1 MRQDVYVAH
10 YDTDTNMIELRNYE
24 SKELNN
30 FTFNEFEE
38 FIKNVDARIFINNVN
53 IIAALIPGGQ
63 VDGVKMMNQESKEF
77 IRYTVNNCLFESF
90 SVKCPSDWSSNDLKA
105 IYNADTVTEGMIEH
119 IEFMGGTKRV
129 SKTLAAHSVKI
140 FYSDIKD
147 ELWKDKKE
155 RKNYISTIAEFNM
168 LHAGCKKGCLSM
180 PKTLKKHDNI
190 TEWDIKT
197 AYGAAFV
204 CDDKF
209 PIGTKR
215 ITRQL
220 KIFIEELKKGH
231 NVKFVCNSKIPEI
244 EEVVNKYGIS
254 FWDDFNKMT
263 ALEYY
268 DIIDAKRL
276 GVNFGEI
283 FRKYDCT
290 YITYDETG
298 YTHRAFAAKYVEVF
312 EDKNYWEKGTP
323 ERAFVKA
330 QTEHIYGKSIQK
342 RVFEDDRAVVRHY
355 RGRGENYLTPQM
367 GNHASACVRHQ
378 IFNAI
383 FALGDDVIYFDTD
396 GIKVRDNEKTRKY
409 FEENNK
415 IIAQKMENAGF
426 EGTLLGR
433 WEAEKFDEFIPIRSK
448 IYVTRKDETINI
460 TAAGMDDYAKQF
472 SLEYFFNRINKK
484 DIIKTIEQKGFPFMV
499 KQILKRHDGQ
509 GVQVVYLE
517 PFLLMGKEDLS

>member
-10 YDTDTNMIELRNYE
+10 YDKETNIIEIRNYE
-24 SKELNN
+24 SKELNKL
-30 FTFNEFEE
+30 TFNEFVE
-38 FIKNVDARIFINNVN
+38 FVKNVDARIFINDVN
-53 IIAALIPGGQ
+53 IIAALIPGGKI
-63 VDGVKMMNQESKEF
+63 DGVKKMNEESEEF
-77 IRYTVNNCLFESF
+77 IRYTVNNCMFESF
-90 SVKCPSDWSSNDLKA
+90 SVKCPSDWSSEDIKS
-105 IYNADTVTEGMIEH
+105 IYNTDTVTDGMIAH

-129 SKTLAAHSVKI
+129 SKTLAAHSVKT
-140 FYSDIKD
+140 FYADIKE
-147 ELWKDKKE
+147 ELWQDKKAN
-155 RKNYISTIAEFNM
+155 KNYISTVKEFNM
-168 LHAGCKKGCLSM
+168 LHAGCKKGCLSK
-180 PKTLKKHDNI
+180 PQTLKKYNNI
-190 TEWDIKT
+190 AEWDIKT

-220 KIFIEELKKGH
+220 KVFIEELKKGH
-231 NVKFVCNSKIPEI
+231 NVKFVCDSKIQEI
-244 EEVVNKYGIS
+244 EEAVNKYGIS

-263 ALEYY
+263 SLEYY
-268 DIIDAKRL
+268 DIIDVKRL

-290 YITYDETG
+290 YITYDDTG

-312 EDKNYWEKGTP
+312 EQKNQLKKGTP

-342 RVFEDDRAVVRHY
+342 RVFANDAEVVRHY

-396 GIKVRDNEKTRKY
+396 GIKVKDNDKTKKY
-409 FEENNK
+409 FEECNK
-415 IIAQKMENAGF
+415 IIAQKMANAGF
-426 EGTLLGR
+426 EGTLLGS
-433 WEAEKFDEFIPIRSK
+433 WEQEQFDEFIAIRSK
-448 IYVTRKDETINI
+448 IYVTRKDKTINI
-460 TAAGMDDYAKQF
+460 TAAGMDDYSKQF
-472 SLEYFFNRINKK
+472 SLAYFFNRINKK

-517 PFLLMGKEDLS
+517 PFLLGGKEDFA